1 MLKLCLQAQ
10 LPVVAVH
17 TRDVLN
23 FFEVVKELMNRTP
36 QHLPANG
43 PYAQKTIYVVVLGP
57 DKKFGQSLVDIYDK
71 MASTESTLIL
81 VNPPVVAEP
90 MFDAGEAPV
99 PRTLLMK
106 FLMAVVENKKS
117 AEELMR
123 GLGGC
128 TIKEAAEL
136 CRLTMAR
143 DSSLTVPGLMV
154 TRKSSFQGSR
164 GLTQVET
171 KQDYYEPHPSLKAW
185 VTKEKPFFLTGTDP
199 RLVPRGLLLDG
210 VPGVG
215 KTAGAKW
222 IAEQMGVPLYRV
234 DIGGTKNKYVGQS
247 EANLLSNFSRI
258 DAEEPAIA
266 LLDEVEKVFLTKEG
280 DGGTTTS
287 MLSQMLWWLAEHK
300 SRVLTVMTTNN
311 SKALP
316 RELYREG
323 RIDAV
328 MLFEGL
334 DKDEAVAFVG
344 NVLKTFG
351 LEPQT
356 NVAPVLK
363 AAGLMTDF
371 GIGKKVSQ
379 AALTEA
385 VKNHVKKNGL
395 PLHKG

>member
-1 MLKLCLQAQ
+1 MLKLCLEAQ

-23 FFEVVKELMNRTP
+23 FFEVVKELMNKTP

-117 AEELMR
+117 AEELIR

-171 KQDYYEPHPSLKAW
+171 KQDYYEPHPALKAW
-185 VTKEKPFFLTGTDP
+185 VMKEKPFFLTGTDP

-210 VPGVG
+210 A
-215 KTAGAKW
+215 AGSRQDGRF
-222 IAEQMGVPLYRV
+222 EV
-234 DIGGTKNKYVGQS
+234 DRR
-247 EANLLSNFSRI
+247 A
-258 DAEEPAIA
+258 
-266 LLDEVEKVFLTKEG
+266 
-280 DGGTTTS
+280 DG
-287 MLSQMLWWLAEHK
+287 
-300 SRVLTVMTTNN
+300 RP
-311 SKALP
+311 ALP
-316 RELYREG
+316 RRHRRHQE
-323 RIDAV
+323 
-328 MLFEGL
+328 
-334 DKDEAVAFVG
+334 
-344 NVLKTFG
+344 
-351 LEPQT
+351 
-356 NVAPVLK
+356 
-363 AAGLMTDF
+363 
-371 GIGKKVSQ
+371 
-379 AALTEA
+379 
-385 VKNHVKKNGL
+385 
-395 PLHKG
+395 